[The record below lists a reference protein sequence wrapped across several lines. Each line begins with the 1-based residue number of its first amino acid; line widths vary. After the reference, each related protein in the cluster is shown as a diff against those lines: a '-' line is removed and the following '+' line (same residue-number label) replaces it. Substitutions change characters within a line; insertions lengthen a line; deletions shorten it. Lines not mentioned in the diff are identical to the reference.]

1 MNRRGFTLIELIVG
15 MTIMAV
21 LGIALT
27 RILISD
33 SRFVSRQEAMM
44 GARQVS
50 RAGMNALGAELS
62 MVSDSGLVS
71 ATTDSITVRVPYAFG
86 MACQTAGG
94 FTYVSL
100 APRDSL
106 AYAAAVATGVA
117 WRTST
122 GAYSRVT
129 GVTMGTTSDSTQCF
143 ADGIRVITGGDVVTI
158 SPATTIP
165 SGSVVYL
172 YQDVTYRFFASG
184 EFAGRVGLWRRA
196 AGGSNEELVAPFD
209 TTAGFGFLLGPTLTV
224 SDTVPADLEIVRGI
238 ELRLIGASEHPPQG
252 TSAPSTFSF
261 VTRVP
266 FQNKS

>member
-50 RAGMNALGAELS
+50 RAGMNALGPELS

-86 MACQTAGG
+86 MACETAGG

-158 SPATTIP
+158 SPATLQYFNSP
-165 SGSVVYL
+165 LLV
-172 YQDVTYRFFASG
+172 R
-184 EFAGRVGLWRRA
+184 WRRA

-252 TSAPSTFSF
+252 TCAPSTFSF

-266 FQNKS
+266 FQYKS